1 MAKDQGV
8 ETQFVSF
15 EDGIDDEATFEGGC
29 QGFYLSATADCFV
42 DFDQPSD
49 DGSFL
54 IKANIAYPIFDFK
67 GSNVQKVHVRGS
79 TGSGNLHILGV
90 RG

>member
-1 MAKDQGV
+1 MANFNSV
-8 ETQFVSF
+8 ETQFVAF
-15 EDGIDDEATFEGGC
+15 EDGVDGEATFEGGC
-29 QGFYLSATADCFV
+29 TGFYLSATADCFV
-42 DFDQPSD
+42 DFDAATD

-54 IKANIAYPIFDFK
+54 IKANIAYPKFDFK
-67 GSNVQKVHVRGS
+67 GASVKKVHVRGS